1 MDNNFR
7 GKRLDNGKWI
17 YGELNR
23 WSNGSLTTIK
33 PAAYDKGD
41 PPFVGVDPTTVCRFT
56 GKSDRVGQE
65 IYEGDVLFFDVGKS
79 IYTVHYGDYTEAV
92 GILPAPGFFVTN
104 MDGEPQFEMGL
115 SSRLASELYVVGN
128 QVDGTGAEWAQWN
141 L

>member
-7 GKRLDNGKWI
+7 GKRLDTGKWI

-41 PPFVGVDPTTVCRFT
+41 PPFIDVDPTTICRST
-56 GKSDRVGQE
+56 GKSDRIGQE
-65 IYEGDVLFFDVGKS
+65 IYEGDVLFFDVGKL

-115 SSRLASELYVVGN
+115 SSSLANELYVVGN
-128 QVDGTGAEWAQWN
+128 RVDGTGPEWAQWN